1 VHLHAATHL
10 LLLPS
15 IRQRE
20 MCAGCCRDDESDLVR
35 GILGETASSGLGY
48 PLYVVSNILS
58 SILNFFTH
66 IHPLYHPLFI
76 LSTMGS
82 TCHFI

>member
-35 GILGETASSGLGY
+35 GILGETASSGLG
-48 PLYVVSNILS
+48 
-58 SILNFFTH
+58 
-66 IHPLYHPLFI
+66 
-76 LSTMGS
+76 
-82 TCHFI
+82 